1 MATRT
6 VILRYEDY
14 AALPADGRRYE
25 VHEGEL
31 SVTPAPT
38 PQHQLVSRNLFRVL
52 DSHVRATQAGEMLFA
67 PIDVILTETSIV
79 QPDLV
84 YLERNRLGA
93 MSRRGIEGPPTL
105 VVEVLSPSTAVIDR
119 RTKHQLYAR
128 YGVRYFWLVDPEART
143 IEAFALGP
151 DGYSPA
157 GRATG
162 SEPASFPP
170 FPDLAVVPDTL
181 WP

>member
-1 MATRT
+1 MGVRT
-6 VILRYEDY
+6 VILGYDDY
-14 AALPADGRRYE
+14 AALPSDGRRYE

-38 PQHQLVSRNLFRVL
+38 PQHQLITRNLFRLV
-52 DSHVRATQAGEMLFA
+52 DDHVRATGAGEILFA
-67 PIDVILTETSIV
+67 PIDVILSDTSIV

-84 YLERNRLGA
+84 FVERSRLDA
-93 MSRRGIEGPPTL
+93 ISRRGIEGPPTL

-128 YGVRYFWLVDPEART
+128 YGIPCFWLVDPEART
-143 IEAFALGP
+143 IEAFVLGP
-151 DGYSPA
+151 DGYLPA

-170 FPDLAVVPDTL
+170 FPGLQIVPVTL